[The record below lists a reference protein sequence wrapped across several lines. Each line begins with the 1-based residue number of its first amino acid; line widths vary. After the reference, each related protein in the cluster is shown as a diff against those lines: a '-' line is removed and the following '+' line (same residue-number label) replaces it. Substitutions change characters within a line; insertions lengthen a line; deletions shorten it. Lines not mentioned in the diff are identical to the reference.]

1 MHIVAFWGSTS
12 STSINKKLVLHT
24 LRYFP
29 DAKVTLLDLSN
40 YEMPIFSVESRK
52 GRVPRGRIQFHREF
66 KRHDLI

>member
-40 YEMPIFSVESRK
+40 YEMPIFSVDREREGTQRPHINFIESLNR
-52 GRVPRGRIQFHREF
+52 PI
-66 KRHDLI
+66 